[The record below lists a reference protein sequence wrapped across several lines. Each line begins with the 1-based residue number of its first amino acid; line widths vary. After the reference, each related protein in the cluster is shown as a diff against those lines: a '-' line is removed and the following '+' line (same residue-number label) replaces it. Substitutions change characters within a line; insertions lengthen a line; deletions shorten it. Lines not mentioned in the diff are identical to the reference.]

1 MEVDKKN
8 EREVAEEGEDEV
20 VDDEVVEKVDGA
32 VDEEA
37 DEEVDEEVDEGV
49 DEEADEEVANIQDT
63 GGLVRPSKW
72 RMRSLTPKC
81 RTRALCRQHERPLA
95 MLFAFSFRYF
105 QN

>member
-1 MEVDKKN
+1 MVDVEIEEKN
-8 EREVAEEGEDEV
+8 EREVAEEGEDEE
-20 VDDEVVEKVDGA
+20 VDDEVVEKVD
-32 VDEEA
+32 EE
-37 DEEVDEEVDEGV
+37 V

-105 QN
+105 EN

>member
-1 MEVDKKN
+1 MVDVEIEEKN
-8 EREVAEEGEDEV
+8 EREVAEEGEDEE
-20 VDDEVVEKVDGA
+20 VDDEVVEKVDG
-32 VDEEA
+32 E
-37 DEEVDEEVDEGV
+37 V

-105 QN
+105 EN

>member
-1 MEVDKKN
+1 MVDVEIEEKN
-8 EREVAEEGEDEV
+8 EREVAEEGEDEE
-20 VDDEVVEKVDGA
+20 VDDEK
-32 VDEEA
+32 
-37 DEEVDEEVDEGV
+37 V

>member
-1 MEVDKKN
+1 MVDVEIEEKN
-8 EREVAEEGEDEV
+8 EREVAEEGEDEE
-20 VDDEVVEKVDGA
+20 VDDEVVEKV
-32 VDEEA
+32 
-37 DEEVDEEVDEGV
+37 EVDGEV
-49 DEEADEEVANIQDT
+49 DEEVANIQDT

-105 QN
+105 EN

>member
-1 MEVDKKN
+1 MVDVEIEEKN
-8 EREVAEEGEDEV
+8 EWEVAEEGEDEE
-20 VDDEVVEKVDGA
+20 VDDEVVEKVD
-32 VDEEA
+32 EE
-37 DEEVDEEVDEGV
+37 V